1 MKKEQ
6 IFDFVIVG
14 AGSAGCVLANRL
26 SEDPQVS
33 VLLLEAG
40 GRDRDPLIH
49 IPIGFGLMWKHRLH
63 DWGYNTEIEPGLD
76 HRSVMY
82 LRGKVLGG
90 SSSINVQAFT
100 RGDRNDYE
108 RWANNGATGWSYKDV
123 LPYFKRTEAWAD
135 GESQARGGS
144 GPVAVQW
151 SESPDELFDAWAL
164 AAQAMGH
171 RTDHD
176 MNAGDTEGF
185 GRVQFNIAQ
194 GRRASSATAYLKPA
208 ASRPNLK
215 VVVNALVHKV
225 AMSGRRAVGIEL
237 SIGGDRKT
245 VRAQREVILCAGTF
259 NSPQILMRSGIGPAG
274 HLAALGIAPLAD
286 LPVGKNLQDHWAVP
300 NYYARKHPGYFH
312 GRMRADRMAVAM
324 LQAHFLGSGPAT
336 KVPTNLFGFVK
347 SRAELAVPDIEYLL
361 MPTAPTA
368 GLWFPGVRAPYSDA
382 FGIRPAI
389 MHPASRGE
397 VLLRSADARDPPLI
411 RFNALQEAAD
421 VATLRTGFRM
431 AREIAHRAE
440 MDRFRGP
447 EILPGP
453 QVKTDAELDLFMRR
467 TAVPVYHP
475 VGTCAMG
482 SGPGAVLDPAL
493 RVNGIEN
500 LRVVDASAMP
510 DLVTGHINAGVMMLA
525 ERASDLIRGLVSNA
539 LPEPLQAMDP

>member
-6 IFDFVIVG
+6 IFDYVIVG

-63 DWGYNTEIEPGLD
+63 DWGYDTEIEPGLD

-100 RGDRNDYE
+100 RGDRGDYD
-108 RWANNGATGWSYKDV
+108 RWARNGATGWSYQDV
-123 LPYFKRTEAWAD
+123 LPYFKRTEAWS
-135 GESQARGGS
+135 GGGS
-144 GPVAVQW
+144 QERGCGGPVAVQW

-164 AAQAMGH
+164 SAQALGH
-171 RTDHD
+171 RTGHD
-176 MNAGDTEGF
+176 MNAGDIEGF
-185 GRVQFNIAQ
+185 GRVQFNIAS

-208 ASRPNLK
+208 APRPNLK
-215 VVVNALVHKV
+215 VLVNTLVEKV
-225 AMSGRRAVGIEL
+225 AMERYRAVGITL
-237 SIGGDRKT
+237 ISGGERKT

-259 NSPQILMRSGIGPAG
+259 NSPQILMRSGIGPAR
-274 HLAALGIAPLAD
+274 HLSDLGIESIVD

-300 NYYARKHPGYFH
+300 NFYARKQPGYFH
-312 GRMRADRMAVAM
+312 GRMRADRMAAAM
-324 LQAHFLGSGPAT
+324 LQAYFLRSGPAT
-336 KVPTNLFGFVK
+336 TVPTNLFGFVK
-347 SRAELAVPDIEYLL
+347 SRAELATPDIEYLL
-361 MPTAPTA
+361 MPTAPMA
-368 GLWFPGVRAPYSDA
+368 RLWFPGIRPPYADA

-397 VLLRSADARDPPLI
+397 VLLRSADARDAPRI
-411 RFNALQEAAD
+411 RFNALQEPAD
-421 VATLRTGFRM
+421 VTTLRTGFHM
-431 AREIAHRAE
+431 ARELAHRGE

-447 EILPGP
+447 EILPGSGI
-453 QVKTDAELDLFMRR
+453 KTDAEIDLFMRR

-482 SGPGAVLDPAL
+482 TGSSAVLDPFL
-493 RVNGIEN
+493 RLRGVEN

-525 ERASDLIRGLVSNA
+525 ERAADLIRGRVSK
-539 LPEPLQAMDP
+539 AMLGQLKPAP